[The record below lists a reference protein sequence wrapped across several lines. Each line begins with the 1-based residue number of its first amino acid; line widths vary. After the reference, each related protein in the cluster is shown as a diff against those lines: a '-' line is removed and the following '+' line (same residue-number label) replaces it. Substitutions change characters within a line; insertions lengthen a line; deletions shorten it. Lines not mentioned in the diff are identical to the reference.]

1 MSQKNARNFTV
12 DTYTNDTWKTLV
24 DCQAD
29 ISCIIVTNTSGGS
42 LNASIQLA
50 TVAGVKRA
58 VMMSAKAVAAGES
71 YTFEIPGFK
80 VASGDV
86 IQVKGS
92 GAGLEFIAS
101 GEER

>member
-1 MSQKNARNFTV
+1 MKGDARNFTV
-12 DTYTNDTWKTLV
+12 NSYTNDTWKTLV

-29 ISCIIVTNTSGGS
+29 VDCIIVTNTSGGS

-50 TVAGVKRA
+50 TVDGTSRA
-58 VMMSAKAVAAGES
+58 VMMSAKAIAAGDS

-80 VASGDV
+80 VGRGDV

-92 GAGLEFIAS
+92 DAGLNFIAS